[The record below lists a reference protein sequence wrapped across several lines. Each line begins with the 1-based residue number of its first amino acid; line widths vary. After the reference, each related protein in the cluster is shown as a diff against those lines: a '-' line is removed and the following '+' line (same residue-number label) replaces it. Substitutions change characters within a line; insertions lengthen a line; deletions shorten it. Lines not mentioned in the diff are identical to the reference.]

1 MIRQFRPGD
10 AAACCALIRDCV
22 ACDPSISDSLKEKLC
37 RAESP
42 EGMVERAG
50 LIYLAVYDSNGS
62 ILGIGGLELNEVRLL
77 YVAPEHRGEGI
88 GKALLD
94 HLASMVPPTPFA
106 DIFVYST
113 PSAVGFYRTLGFR
126 ENGEFVFDFGGE
138 PLTTVFMTR
147 PTK

>member
-1 MIRQFRPGD
+1 MIRQFEPGD
-10 AAACCALIRDCV
+10 AAACCALVRGCV
-22 ACDPSISDSLKEKLC
+22 ARDPSISASLKEKLSQ
-37 RAESP
+37 AESP

-50 LIYLAVYDSNGS
+50 LFYLAVYDFNGS
-62 ILGIGGLELNEVRLL
+62 ILGVGGVELNEIRLL

-94 HLASMVPPTPFA
+94 HLASMVPSTPFA

-113 PSAVGFYRTLGFR
+113 PSAVGFYRAHGFR

-147 PTK
+147 PTR